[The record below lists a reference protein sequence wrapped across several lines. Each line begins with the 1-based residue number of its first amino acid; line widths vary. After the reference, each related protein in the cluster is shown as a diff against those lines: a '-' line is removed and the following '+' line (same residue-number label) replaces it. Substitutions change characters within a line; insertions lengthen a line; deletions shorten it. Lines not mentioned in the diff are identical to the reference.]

1 MLVVRNY
8 LRKSRLAA
16 AAASLAA
23 VFILQ
28 ASPALAQSARTDFPS
43 RPLKVIVGI
52 QAGTGSDLA
61 ARFFCSQ
68 LAEVL
73 AQPCTVEN
81 RPGANSLLGAMAV
94 KQAPA
99 DGYTIFL
106 GSNSPMAV
114 NVALL
119 KDMQYDPVK
128 DFKPVYGLTLHTN
141 VIVVP
146 NSSPVRNMAELVA
159 ESKKRQLNVGTYASL
174 YEMATR
180 WIASA
185 TGSRFLEVPYKG
197 LAQLTV
203 DMMGSQLDF
212 AVVDLAGA
220 APLLHAG
227 KLRAIAVLG
236 DRPHP
241 DFPNVPPVKDSGYPE
256 IVNYSWTALYV
267 RSEVPDE
274 ALAKLVDAMDGIMK
288 RPAAKAFVA
297 KMNLELMPLSPVP
310 MRRFQVTEIER
321 FRKIATMA
329 GMVPQ

>member
-1 MLVVRNY
+1 MLVDCKY
-8 LRKSRLAA
+8 LRTSRIVAVIATLATLCA
-16 AAASLAA
+16 MQSG
-23 VFILQ
+23 
-28 ASPALAQSARTDFPS
+28 PALAQAGRTDFPN

-146 NSSPVRNMAELVA
+146 VASPVRNMADLVA

-180 WIASA
+180 WLSSA
-185 TGSRFLEVPYKG
+185 TGSKFLEVPYKG

-203 DMMGSQLDF
+203 DMMSSQLDF

-227 KLRAIAVLG
+227 KLRPIAVLG

-241 DFPNVPPVKDSGYPE
+241 DFPSVPPVKDSGYPE

-267 RSEVPDE
+267 RTEVPED
-274 ALAKLVDAMDGIMK
+274 ALAKLVEAMDGIMK

-297 KMNLELMPLSPVP
+297 KMNLELMPLAPAP
-310 MRRFQVTEIER
+310 MRRFQVAEIDR
-321 FRKIATMA
+321 FKKIAAMA